1 MTANIFMTALITLY
15 VFIIGTV
22 IGSFVNVIIYR
33 LPNNQSIVR
42 PRSHCPNCNTALNW
56 KQLLPIL
63 SYIIQR
69 GKCSNCHQPISKQY
83 PLIEFVAGIIFVL
96 IFIVLGFTWLTLV
109 YWILAA
115 SCIAIFMIDYQYMII
130 PDKLN
135 LFIFILGI
143 ITTISGLT
151 IPVMEAIYGS
161 ILGGGILWLIAIV
174 SRGGMGGGDIKF
186 AFAIG
191 LFTGW
196 KLMLLLLFVASLLG
210 CVYGI
215 INIISNGYQK
225 GKAIPFGP
233 FLVISAMIVLLWGQW
248 LLDLYITLFV
258 Y

>member
-1 MTANIFMTALITLY
+1 MTVIIFMTALIYLY
-15 VFIIGTV
+15 IFIIGTV
-22 IGSFVNVIIYR
+22 IGSFLNVVIYR

-42 PRSHCPNCNTALNW
+42 PRSHCPSCDTVLNW
-56 KQLLPIL
+56 KQLLPII

-69 GKCSNCHQPISKQY
+69 GKCSNCQQPISKQY
-83 PLIEFVAGIIFVL
+83 PLIEFITGIIFVL
-96 IFIVLGFTWLTLV
+96 TFIVLGFSWLTIV

-115 SCIAIFMIDYQYMII
+115 CFIAIFMIDCKYMII

-143 ITTISGLT
+143 VVSLSGFT
-151 IPVMEAIYGS
+151 IPFMEAIYGS
-161 ILGGGILWLIAIV
+161 LLGGGILWLIAIV

-215 INIISNGYQK
+215 TNIIRYGYRK

-233 FLVISAMIVLLWGQW
+233 FLVVAAMIVLLWGQW
-248 LLDLYITLFV
+248 LLDLYIKLFV